1 MIETGS
7 VWTSEA
13 LLNEA
18 AQLLKEY
25 DFARTQKAKDQIN
38 GRFVAVQEALLTKRE
53 ATNER

>member
-1 MIETGS
+1 MTESG
-7 VWTSEA
+7 WTSEA

-25 DFARTQKAKDQIN
+25 DLAKTQKAKDQIN
-38 GRFVAVQEALLTKRE
+38 GRFLTIQEVLLVKRE